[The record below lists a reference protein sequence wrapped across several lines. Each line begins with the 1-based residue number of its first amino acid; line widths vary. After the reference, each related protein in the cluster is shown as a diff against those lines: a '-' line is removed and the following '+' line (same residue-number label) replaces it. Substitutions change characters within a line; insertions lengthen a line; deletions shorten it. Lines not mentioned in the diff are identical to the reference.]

1 MIDNQTFGRIIK
13 LPKLMFYAVVEQR
26 KGLAVENV

>member
-1 MIDNQTFGRIIK
+1 MIDNQTFARIIK

-26 KGLAVENV
+26 KRLVVENA